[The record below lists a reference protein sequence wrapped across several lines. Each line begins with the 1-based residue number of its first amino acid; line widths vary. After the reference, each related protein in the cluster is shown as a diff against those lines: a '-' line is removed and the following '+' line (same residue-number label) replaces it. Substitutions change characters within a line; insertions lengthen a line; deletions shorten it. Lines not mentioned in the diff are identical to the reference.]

1 MYCEPQV
8 GSFGL
13 TEAKAKEAGINYK
26 AVSFPYKGIG
36 KAVAIENSEGFIKLL
51 FDPGTREILGAHAIG
66 VEATE
71 LIHEILLAKSS
82 ELLPEDIAK
91 MIHAH
96 PTLSEGVMEVARA
109 AEGWAIHV

>member
-1 MYCEPQV
+1 M
-8 GSFGL
+8 
-13 TEAKAKEAGINYK
+13 
-26 AVSFPYKGIG
+26 AV
-36 KAVAIENSEGFIKLL
+36 ENSEGFIKLL

-82 ELLPEDIAK
+82 ELLPEDIAD

-96 PTLSEGVMEVARA
+96 PTLSEESWRLPEQPEDVLFMYDIVLRKGELVMILLEENDRSPLFLY
-109 AEGWAIHV
+109 IQ